1 VKRGSLRSSAGGD
14 VPFWQKISACPKP
27 QSGSK
32 AARLLDDWLASAPEN
47 LQMLARQMPVRN
59 LLLGIA
65 DHSPYLG
72 TLVRADAQRLLRLL
86 QQSPEQSLALCLD
99 GLVRDYA
106 SAENEAQLMRFLRLA
121 KQEVA
126 LLVALADL
134 GGLWPLNDVTQA
146 LSRAADLFVSLALRF
161 VLKHNA
167 EAGRLKD
174 VDLAEPENHCG
185 FVFLAVGKLGANELN
200 YSSDIDL
207 MVLFDPEA
215 VVVPEGAA
223 PGPLFVR
230 LTKAIIRLLQ
240 ERTADGYVA
249 RVDLRLRPDPGSTA
263 IAISLPAALIYYEL
277 YGQNWERAALI
288 KARPVAG
295 DIALGQRFLAGLP
308 PFIWRKYFDYA
319 AIADIQAM
327 KRQTYALRG
336 HGDIAVEGH
345 DIKRG
350 RGGIRDV
357 EFFVQ
362 TQQLIFGGKR
372 PALRGARTLDM
383 LAELTRE
390 NWITEEAEREMR
402 EAYIFLRGVEHR
414 LQMLNDEQTHKLPQ
428 DKEALR
434 RFARFC
440 GDTRVDIFK
449 RKMIHHLSRVVHH
462 YALLFEHAPDLA
474 TELGSLVFTGVVDD
488 PETLETLARLGFK
501 NPALAVET
509 VRGWHFGRKAAVQTA
524 RAREVLTEL
533 VPDLLTT
540 FAESGAPD
548 AALAAFDKT
557 LSNMPAAI
565 ELFLILK
572 ANPSL
577 RTLFSDI
584 LGAAP
589 RLGRIIEQRPHV
601 LDAVL
606 DANQLH
612 APLND
617 GAFERRAAFAFA
629 KPKTMEEFLDVARDF
644 AQEESFLISLR
655 LLLDVIDAPTAA
667 QAFSALAAC
676 VIRATLQR
684 IERQLATDHGLVPGG
699 RCVVV
704 ALGKLGSREMTAV
717 SDLDLMLLYEFDEA
731 NALSVGGARALHAT
745 QYYTRL
751 AQRLVSAL
759 TVPTRRGYLY
769 EVDMRLRPSGRKG
782 PVAVQM
788 SGFFAYQTREAETWE
803 HMALTRARVIAGDA
817 GLGARVDATIQ
828 QIIALPRDKTLR
840 REVSAMRALIAK
852 ERVESGPWNLKLTA
866 GGFIDIEFIA
876 QYLLLRHAHGEPN
889 FYAVSTTALI
899 EQAAGFGFLAASDAD
914 DLLDAHR
921 LYTNVTQIQRI
932 TMGSDTAVS
941 SAAPMVK
948 SRLAAAAQVPD
959 FQCLNG
965 ELDQTRSKVR
975 RIFTRLLV
983 TE

>member
-1 VKRGSLRSSAGGD
+1 LKRGTLRTTAGGEG
-14 VPFWQKISACPKP
+14 PLWQKISTFPKS
-27 QSGSK
+27 QSGTKVAS
-32 AARLLDDWLASAPEN
+32 ALDEWLASAPGD
-47 LQMLARQMPVRN
+47 LQTIGRQTSVRN

-65 DHSPYLG
+65 DHSSYLW
-72 TLVRADAQRLLRLL
+72 TLARADPQRLLRLL
-86 QQSPEQSLALCLD
+86 QQSPKQSLDLCFDALS
-99 GLVRDYA
+99 RDCA
-106 SAENEAQLMRFLRLA
+106 AVQNDAQIMRLLRIA

-134 GGLWPLNDVTQA
+134 SGLWQLDDVTHA

-167 EAGRLKD
+167 EAGRLKNI
-174 VDLAEPENHCG
+174 DLADPENQCG
-185 FVFLAVGKLGANELN
+185 LAFLAVGKLGANELN

-207 MVLFDPEA
+207 MVLFDPET
-215 VVVPEGAA
+215 VIVPDGTDPA
-223 PGPLFVR
+223 PLFVR
-230 LTKAIIRLLQ
+230 LTKSIVRLLQ

-288 KARPVAG
+288 KVRPIAG
-295 DIALGQRFLAGLP
+295 DMAVGQRFLAGLP
-308 PFIWRKYFDYA
+308 PFIWRKYFDFA

-336 HGDIAVEGH
+336 HGEIAVEGH

-350 RGGIRDV
+350 RGGIRDI

-383 LAELTRE
+383 LAELARE
-390 NWITEEAEREMR
+390 NWITEEADREMR
-402 EAYIFLRGVEHR
+402 EAYVFLRSVEHR

-428 DKEALR
+428 DKDALR

-440 GDTRVDIFK
+440 GEARADIFK

-474 TELGSLVFTGVVDD
+474 TELGSLVFTGVADD
-488 PETLETLARLGFK
+488 PETLETLSKLGFK

-540 FAESGAPD
+540 FADSGAPD

-557 LSNMPAAI
+557 LSNMPSAI

-589 RLGRIIEQRPHV
+589 RLGHFIEQRPHV

-606 DANQLH
+606 DAHQLH
-612 APLND
+612 VPLD
-617 GAFERRAAFAFA
+617 EAAFERRAAFAFA
-629 KPKTMEEFLDVARDF
+629 KPKTMEEFLDAARDF

-667 QAFSALAAC
+667 RAFSALAVC
-676 VIRATLQR
+676 VIRASLQR
-684 IERQLATDHGLVPGG
+684 VERQLVVDHGVVSGG
-699 RCVVV
+699 RCAVV
-704 ALGKLGSREMTAV
+704 ALGRLGSREMTAV
-717 SDLDLMLLYEFDEA
+717 SDLDLMLLYEFDEE
-731 NALSVGGARALHAT
+731 NPLSGGPRALHAT

-751 AQRLVSAL
+751 VQRLVSAL
-759 TVPTRRGYLY
+759 TAPTRRGHLY

-788 SGFFAYQTREAETWE
+788 SGFLAYQTQEAETWE
-803 HMALTRARVIAGDA
+803 HMALTRARVIAGNA
-817 GLGARVDATIQ
+817 GLGGRVEATIRQ
-828 QIIALPRDKTLR
+828 VIALPRDKTLR
-840 REVSAMRALIAK
+840 REVTAMRALIAK
-852 ERVESGPWNLKLTA
+852 ERVEAGPWNLKLTA

-876 QYLLLRHAHGEPN
+876 QYLLLRHAHEQPN
-889 FYAVSTTALI
+889 FYAVSTEPLI
-899 EQAAGFGFLAASDAD
+899 EQAAAFGFLAERDAT
-914 DLLDAHR
+914 DLLEAHR
-921 LYTNVTQIQRI
+921 LFTNVTQIQRI
-932 TMGSDTAVS
+932 TLGSETAVS

-965 ELDQTRSKVR
+965 ELDLTRSKVR

>member
-1 VKRGSLRSSAGGD
+1 LKRGSLRNRAAAEQPLHQ
-14 VPFWQKISACPKP
+14 VISAYPKLL
-27 QSGSK
+27 GGGK
-32 AARLLDDWLASAPEN
+32 VAGILDDWLAAKAPD
-47 LQMLARQMPVRN
+47 LQALAAQLSVRN
-59 LLLGIA
+59 LLLGIVA
-65 DHSPYLG
+65 HSPYLW
-72 TLVRADAQRLLRLL
+72 TLAKADPQRLLRLL
-86 QQSPEQSLALCLD
+86 QQSPAHSLELCLD
-99 GLVRDYA
+99 HVRAA
-106 SAENEAQLMRFLRLA
+106 SAAVESDAQLMRILRVA

-134 GGLWPLNDVTQA
+134 GGVWSLDDVTRA

-167 EAGRLKD
+167 EAGKLTD
-174 VDLAEPENHCG
+174 IDLADPENRCG
-185 FVFLAVGKLGANELN
+185 LVFLAVGKLGANELN

-215 VVVPEGAA
+215 ATLPEAA
-223 PGPLFVR
+223 EPGPLFVR

-263 IAISLPAALIYYEL
+263 IAISLPAALVYYEL

-295 DIALGQRFLAGLP
+295 DMALGQRFLAGLP
-308 PFIWRKYFDYA
+308 PFIWRKYFDFA

-336 HGDIAVEGH
+336 HGEIAVEGH

-383 LAELTRE
+383 LAELARE
-390 NWITEEAEREMR
+390 SWITGEAEREMR
-402 EAYIFLRGVEHR
+402 EAYLFLRTIEHR
-414 LQMLNDEQTHKLPQ
+414 LQMLNDEQTHRLPR
-428 DKEALR
+428 DKEALN

-440 GDTRVDIFK
+440 GTRPDLFR
-449 RKMIHHLSRVVHH
+449 RKMTHHLSRVVYH

-474 TELGSLVFTGVVDD
+474 TDLGSLVFTGVVDD
-488 PETLETLARLGFK
+488 PETLETLAKLGFK

-540 FAESGAPD
+540 FAGSGAPD

-589 RLGRIIEQRPHV
+589 RLGHIIEQRPHV

-606 DANQLH
+606 DSNQIRASLDE
-612 APLND
+612 A
-617 GAFERRAAFAFA
+617 AFEQRAAFAFA
-629 KPKTMEEFLDVARDF
+629 KPKTMEEFLDAARDF

-655 LLLDVIDAPTAA
+655 LLLDVIDAATAA
-667 QAFSALAAC
+667 RAFSALAAC
-676 VIRATLQR
+676 VVRASLQR
-684 IERQLATDHGLVPGG
+684 IERQLGADHGQVAGG

-704 ALGKLGSREMTAV
+704 ALGRLGSREMTAV

-731 NALSVGGARALHAT
+731 NPLSGGPRALHAT

-751 AQRLVSAL
+751 VQRLVSAL
-759 TVPTRRGYLY
+759 TVPTRRGHLY

-788 SGFFAYQTREAETWE
+788 SGFLAYQTQEAETWE

-817 GLGARVDATIQ
+817 DLSARVESTIR
-828 QIIALPRDKTLR
+828 QIIARPPSANLR

-866 GGFIDIEFIA
+866 GGFIDIEFVA
-876 QYLLLRHAHGEPN
+876 QYLLLKHAHEQPN
-889 FYAVSTTALI
+889 FYAVSTAALI
-899 EQAAGFGFLAASDAD
+899 EQAAVFGFLSANDAG

-932 TMGSDTAVS
+932 TMGNETAVS

-959 FQCLNG
+959 FQCLAG
-965 ELDQTRSKVR
+965 ELEQMRSNVR

>member
-1 VKRGSLRSSAGGD
+1 LKRGSLRNPAAAEQPLHQ
-14 VPFWQKISACPKP
+14 VISAYPKLP
-27 QSGSK
+27 GGGK
-32 AARLLDDWLASAPEN
+32 AAGILDDWLAAKAPD
-47 LQMLARQMPVRN
+47 LQALAAQLSVRS
-59 LLLGIA
+59 LLLGIVA
-65 DHSPYLG
+65 HSPYLW
-72 TLVRADAQRLLRLL
+72 TLAKADPQRLLRLL
-86 QQSPEQSLALCLD
+86 QQSPAHSLELCLD
-99 GLVRDYA
+99 HVRA
-106 SAENEAQLMRFLRLA
+106 VSAAVESDAQLMRILRIA

-134 GGLWPLNDVTQA
+134 GGVWSLDDVTRA

-167 EAGRLKD
+167 EAGKLTEI
-174 VDLAEPENHCG
+174 DLADPENRCG
-185 FVFLAVGKLGANELN
+185 LVFLAVGKLGANELN

-207 MVLFDPEA
+207 MVLFDPQA
-215 VVVPEGAA
+215 ATLPEGAE

-263 IAISLPAALIYYEL
+263 IAISLPAALVYYEL

-295 DIALGQRFLAGLP
+295 DMALGQRFLAGLP
-308 PFIWRKYFDYA
+308 PFIWRKYFDFA

-336 HGDIAVEGH
+336 HGEIAVEGH

-350 RGGIRDV
+350 RGGIRDI

-383 LAELTRE
+383 LAELARE
-390 NWITEEAEREMR
+390 SWITEAAEREMR
-402 EAYIFLRGVEHR
+402 EAYLFLRTIEHR
-414 LQMLNDEQTHKLPQ
+414 LQMLNDEQTHRLPR
-428 DKEALR
+428 DKEASN

-440 GDTRVDIFK
+440 GTRPDLFR
-449 RKMIHHLSRVVHH
+449 RKMTHHLSRVVYH

-474 TELGSLVFTGVVDD
+474 TDLGSLVFTGVVDD
-488 PETLETLARLGFK
+488 PETLETLAKLGFK

-540 FAESGAPD
+540 FAGSGAPD

-589 RLGRIIEQRPHV
+589 RLGHIIEQRPHV

-606 DANQLH
+606 DSNQIRAALDE
-612 APLND
+612 A
-617 GAFERRAAFAFA
+617 AFEQRAAFAFA
-629 KPKTMEEFLDVARDF
+629 KPKTMEEFLDAARDF

-655 LLLDVIDAPTAA
+655 LLLDVIDAATAA
-667 QAFSALAAC
+667 RAFSALAAC
-676 VIRATLQR
+676 VVRASLQR
-684 IERQLATDHGLVPGG
+684 IERQLGADHGQVVGG

-704 ALGKLGSREMTAV
+704 ALGRLGSREMTAV

-731 NALSVGGARALHAT
+731 NPLSGGPRALHAT

-751 AQRLVSAL
+751 VQRLVSAL
-759 TVPTRRGYLY
+759 TVPTRRGHLY

-788 SGFFAYQTREAETWE
+788 SGFLAYQTQEAETWE

-817 GLGARVDATIQ
+817 DLSARVESTIRR
-828 QIIALPRDKTLR
+828 IIARPPGANLR

-866 GGFIDIEFIA
+866 GGFIDIEFVA
-876 QYLLLRHAHGEPN
+876 QYLLLKHAHEQPN
-889 FYAVSTTALI
+889 FYAVSTAALI
-899 EQAAGFGFLAASDAD
+899 EQAAVFGFLSANDAR

-932 TMGSDTAVS
+932 TMGNETAVS

-959 FQCLNG
+959 FQCLAG
-965 ELDQTRSKVR
+965 ELEQMRSNVR